1 MYADSVGNIGGFG
14 GAYGF
19 ASSCIF
25 QFVWHVWA
33 QFAGAACMDM
43 IVDGL
48 PDDVYSFFPQ
58 HTGSL

>member
-33 QFAGAACMDM
+33 RN
-43 IVDGL
+43 L
-48 PDDVYSFFPQ
+48 PVLSAW
-58 HTGSL
+58 T

>member
-33 QFAGAACMDM
+33 QFAGAVCMDM

-48 PDDVYSFFPQ
+48 A
-58 HTGSL
+58 